1 MENKNNTNSSKDSF
15 PNIEYLDD
23 VEFENDITL
32 LENSVNEKKSK
43 GKNGTSANCKK
54 KGKKKKSFFKKG
66 LLIYAAVLLVI
77 IAGVWIFFYSFIDG
91 YEKGMPY
98 NKIAEISKEIKENP
112 ESLLKDVKVSNDFES
127 NDYAINYIKSLV
139 SGKDITYKEA
149 KENTSA
155 DPVYELIVDQK
166 VFAKIS
172 LKEDGKIKHGF
183 KNWAIKDVDVADY
196 LPTTADITVLAP
208 DSSEVYVN
216 NVKVSD
222 EYITDKNVS
231 IDILSNVEQYLS
243 NPPKMVKYQIGGL
256 FETPAVSVKDLNGE
270 ELEVVEDSGNYTAG
284 ISKDASLEEEFKQY
298 LLDVTNAYARNF
310 ANLDKSIFNYV
321 RPGSE
326 LYDAI
331 NSATTYFY
339 PNSKISGT
347 EFTSREVTDFVKYS
361 DDCFT
366 CHVKYDYTIY
376 FTGYSIDKDVS
387 SVDMTWV
394 FVQKDG
400 LWYLTDTKYYEN

>member
-1 MENKNNTNSSKDSF
+1 M
-15 PNIEYLDD
+15 
-23 VEFENDITL
+23 
-32 LENSVNEKKSK
+32 
-43 GKNGTSANCKK
+43 
-54 KGKKKKSFFKKG
+54 
-66 LLIYAAVLLVI
+66 
-77 IAGVWIFFYSFIDG
+77 
-91 YEKGMPY
+91 
-98 NKIAEISKEIKENP
+98 
-112 ESLLKDVKVSNDFES
+112 
-127 NDYAINYIKSLV
+127 
-139 SGKDITYKEA
+139 
-149 KENTSA
+149 
-155 DPVYELIVDQK
+155 
-166 VFAKIS
+166 
-172 LKEDGKIKHGF
+172 
-183 KNWAIKDVDVADY
+183 
-196 LPTTADITVLAP
+196 
-208 DSSEVYVN
+208 
-216 NVKVSD
+216 
-222 EYITDKNVS
+222 
-231 IDILSNVEQYLS
+231 
-243 NPPKMVKYQIGGL
+243 
-256 FETPAVSVKDLNGE
+256 
-270 ELEVVEDSGNYTAG
+270 
-284 ISKDASLEEEFKQY
+284 
-298 LLDVTNAYARNF
+298 DVTNAYARNF